1 MAPMVHGLEAKYF
14 GRIKFTYLDADDP
27 QTFDFQKALGF
38 YYQPEVYL
46 LDANGNVLQKW
57 VGFTSEEDFE
67 AVFTQYVQSK
77 KSPQSNDCGDFS
89 FGCS

>member
-14 GRIKFTYLDADDP
+14 GKIKFTYLDADDSGT
-27 QTFDFQKALGF
+27 QDFQRTLGF

-57 VGFTSEEDFE
+57 VGFTSQEEFE
-67 AVFTQYVQSK
+67 AAFAQYLQ
-77 KSPQSNDCGDFS
+77 
-89 FGCS
+89 